1 MANGGTSST
10 HSTPAN
16 THTAPGTRA
25 GGTTPRGTKEMAHRF
40 TFTVE
45 VELERSEGKFAA
57 RDEMADAII
66 DMLEGAE
73 DGVYG
78 IGSDGDSSYDVTGWS
93 VSEA

>member
-1 MANGGTSST
+1 
-10 HSTPAN
+10 
-16 THTAPGTRA
+16 
-25 GGTTPRGTKEMAHRF
+25 MAHRF

-45 VELERSEGKFAA
+45 VELERTEGKFAS
-57 RDEMADAII
+57 RDEMAEAII

-78 IGSDGDSSYDVTGWS
+78 IGSDGDSNYEVSNWE